1 LYKEKN
7 REITH
12 LRQEVTLLRNSSD
25 PLLKEKI
32 DKLVH
37 RQYKAAPVRAK
48 TAKKKKGGNNKLES
62 KIN

>member
-1 LYKEKN
+1 MALLEEMRKKINRSTKGSKEAKKYKRLYKEKN

-37 RQYKAAPVRAK
+37 
-48 TAKKKKGGNNKLES
+48 
-62 KIN
+62 